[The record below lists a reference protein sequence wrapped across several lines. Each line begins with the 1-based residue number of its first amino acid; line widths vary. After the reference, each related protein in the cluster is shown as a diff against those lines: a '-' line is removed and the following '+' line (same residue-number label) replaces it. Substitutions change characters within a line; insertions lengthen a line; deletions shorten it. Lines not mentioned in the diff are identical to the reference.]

1 MKEHR
6 YFTTPPRFV
15 LPTWLRVFAVV
26 VLGLLMPSLGRIVG
40 RLVGNESAGPAVA
53 AGVYVAILVYVT
65 VFDEG
70 SRARAALKALVGGA
84 VVGGLFWLF
93 SR

>member
-1 MKEHR
+1 M
-6 YFTTPPRFV
+6 TTSRFV

-26 VLGLLMPSLGRIVG
+26 VLGLLMPSVG
-40 RLVGNESAGPAVA
+40 RFVGRRIGSESAGAAVA
-53 AGVYVAILVYVT
+53 AGAYVAILVYVT
-65 VFDEG
+65 VSDEG
-70 SRARAALKALVGGA
+70 GRGRAALKALVGGT